1 MIEGLSMFMEAL
13 VGFFKP
19 MTIFNVLWAT
29 QLGIIVGML
38 PGLTATMGI
47 ALLTTLTF
55 KMAASDAVLILI
67 CMYVG
72 AIYGGSRS
80 AILLNIPGTPANAA
94 TALDGHPLARSG
106 NAGRAI
112 GIGTTGSFL
121 GSIIGLFCLAI
132 FTPIIGN
139 FALNFQSFE
148 FFTLAIFGVVIC
160 GNLTAPKDPL
170 KGWIS
175 GFLGLFVAM
184 IGMEG
189 IHAYVRF
196 SFGSVDLAGGIDLIP
211 AMVGVFGFSEII
223 SVMKNEKLEVIK
235 TEITRVIP
243 RFKEVI
249 LHWKTIIRSG
259 IIGVFIGA
267 IPGVGEDIAAWVSY
281 DFAKNASKEPEKYG
295 KGSYEG
301 LISAETGN
309 NAACGGTII
318 PVLSLAIP
326 GSAPA
331 AVLLA
336 AMFIHNVRP
345 GPLIML
351 ENPEFVFQTVA
362 MVLLATIGMF
372 ILGLSMVR
380 WLVKVLEVPREKLM
394 PIVFVLCVIG
404 AYAIHSRRF
413 EISVMVVFGLI
424 GFIMKEMD
432 YPVAPMVL
440 GIILGDILDKNLRR
454 AMVISEG
461 NIFML
466 FTRPISLVIFLLTV
480 LTIVSKMRW
489 FRGTWVAVKSAV
501 IGVITE
507 KKMKEKIEEKRKDTD

>member
-1 MIEGLSMFMEAL
+1 MFEGLIMFL
-13 VGFFKP
+13 QGLIGFMKP
-19 MTIFNVLWAT
+19 ITLFNVLWAT
-29 QLGIIVGML
+29 QLGILVGML
-38 PGLTATMGI
+38 PGLTATMGV

-55 KMAASDAVLILI
+55 KMPASDAVLILI

-94 TALDGHPLARSG
+94 TAVDGHPLARSG
-106 NAGRAI
+106 NAGKAI
-112 GIGTTGSFL
+112 GLATTGSFI
-121 GSIIGLFCLAI
+121 GSMIGLIFLAI
-132 FTPIIGN
+132 FTPLIGN

-160 GNLTAPKDPL
+160 GNLTSPKDPL

-196 SFGSVDLAGGIDLIP
+196 SFGNVSLSGGISLIP

-223 SVMKNEKLEVIK
+223 SVMKNEKLEVVNTQIERIIPKIK
-235 TEITRVIP
+235 EIVCY
-243 RFKEVI
+243 
-249 LHWKTIIRSG
+249 WQTIIRSG
-259 IIGVFIGA
+259 VIGVFIGA

-281 DFAKNASKEPEKYG
+281 DFAKSYSKEPEKYG

-301 LISAETGN
+301 LISAECGN

-336 AMFIHNVRP
+336 AMFIHGIRP

-351 ENPEFVFQTVA
+351 ETPEFVFQTVA
-362 MVLLATIGMF
+362 MVFIATIAMF

-380 WLVKVLEVPREKLM
+380 WLVKVLLVPREKLM
-394 PIVFVLCVIG
+394 PIIFVLCLIG
-404 AYAIHSRRF
+404 SFALQSRLF
-413 EISVMVVFGLI
+413 DVGIMVVFGLL
-424 GFIMKEMD
+424 GFLLKEMD
-432 YPVAPMVL
+432 YPVAPLVL

-454 AMVISEG
+454 ALIISDG
-461 NIFML
+461 NIMQM
-466 FTRPISLVIFLLTV
+466 FTRPISLVIVLLTL
-480 LTIVSKMRW
+480 LTILSKMSW
-489 FRGTWVAVKSAV
+489 FKRLVSIIRKN
-501 IGVITE
+501 ITDLI
-507 KKMKEKIEEKRKDTD
+507 KGKNGKTINK